1 MKLSININK
10 YFLKYNEKIQILL
23 NSLNKQKIDKLV
35 KKIISLKKNNKIIL
49 VGNGGSASIAS
60 HVAVDFTKVLK
71 VRAVNFNEA
80 NLITC
85 FANDYGYENWVAK
98 AFEHYAI
105 KGDIAIMISS
115 SGKSKNIIR
124 GCKYTKKFG
133 IFTVT
138 LSGFKKNN
146 KLSQCGDLNFWVNSN
161 KYNHVENV
169 HQIWLLSIID
179 YIKDNN
185 IKNKNK
191 KF

>member
-98 AFEHYAI
+98 AVESYGIRGDLAI
-105 KGDIAIMISS
+105 FISS

-124 GCKYTKKFG
+124 GCKYAKKLG
-133 IFTVT
+133 IYTIT

-146 KLSQCGDLNFWVNSN
+146 ILSKSGHLNFWINSK

-179 YIKDNN
+179 YIKDCN
-185 IKNKNK
+185 IKNRNK